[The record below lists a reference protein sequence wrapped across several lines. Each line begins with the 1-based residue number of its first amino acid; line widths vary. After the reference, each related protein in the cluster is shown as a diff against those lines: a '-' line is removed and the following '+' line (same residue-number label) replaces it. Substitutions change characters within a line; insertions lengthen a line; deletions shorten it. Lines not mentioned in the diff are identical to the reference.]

1 MKNVDQIKT
10 GAVLPIALP
19 LFSSAYFC
27 RLQFVNGIF
36 EGIKIGNCILIKNS
50 CVLTRR

>member
-19 LFSSAYFC
+19 LFPSAHFC
-27 RLQFVNGIF
+27 KFYD
-36 EGIKIGNCILIKNS
+36 
-50 CVLTRR
+50 